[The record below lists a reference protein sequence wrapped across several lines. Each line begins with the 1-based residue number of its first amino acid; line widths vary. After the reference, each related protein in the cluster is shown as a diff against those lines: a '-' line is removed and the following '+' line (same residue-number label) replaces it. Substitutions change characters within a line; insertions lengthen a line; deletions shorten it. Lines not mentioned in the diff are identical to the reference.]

1 MILKNITRF
10 LIGIL
15 TTASCAYA
23 SPIID
28 ASDYTVRVKS
38 TTQYAFVED
47 EAGTGNGA
55 GFLIDKER
63 GWILTNAHVS
73 GYGNSEIET
82 SFKGEEYVSAKPVY
96 IDTELDLA
104 VLAIEVENI
113 PSRAKEAQLECGDKP
128 LNGLPVAAFGHPH
141 GLSYS
146 SSRGIISQIRYYHGA
161 DWVQTDAAI
170 NPGNSGGPLIE
181 LSTGKIVGINAMGL
195 EETQGLNFAVPMKP
209 ICKIV
214 SLLKEGKNPS
224 PPKLPFNFATN
235 ESSEEYL
242 IVAPGMSGEI
252 PNGFKMGD
260 RIVAVDGIKVST
272 PTELKNALRG
282 NFVDTSLTVQR
293 DEEEINVSVAVMPQD
308 NILERSYVIADGA
321 LISKDVYPERWALE
335 GYYHVQ
341 SVSLGSYAE
350 QQGWERWKLIISID
364 GVRPKSLAHIAA
376 LLKGEESKVI
386 IFRGWSEQD
395 TKMHDYHE
403 LRYWPWEVELVKKG
417 H

>member
-1 MILKNITRF
+1 MLK
-10 LIGIL
+10 
-15 TTASCAYA
+15 TTLSLMFGMFVAASHASA

-38 TTQYAFVED
+38 TTKFAFVED

-63 GWILTNAHVS
+63 GWVLTNAHVS

-82 SFKGEEYVSAKPVY
+82 SFKGEEYISAKPVY
-96 IDTELDLA
+96 IDPELDLA
-104 VLAIEVENI
+104 VLSIDIQNI
-113 PSRAKEAQLECGDKP
+113 PGRAKEAELECSDMP
-128 LNGLPVAAFGHPH
+128 LNGLSVAAFGHPH

-170 NPGNSGGPLIE
+170 NPGNSGGPLID

-195 EETQGLNFAVPMKP
+195 EETQGLNFAVPMEP

-214 SLLKEGKNPS
+214 SLLKDGKNPS
-224 PPKLPFNFATN
+224 PPMLPFNFATN

-242 IVAPGMSGEI
+242 IIAPGMSGEI

-260 RIVAVDGIKVST
+260 RIVAVDGTKVST
-272 PTELKNALRG
+272 PTELKNTLRG
-282 NFVDTSLTVQR
+282 HYVDTTFTVQR
-293 DEEEINVSVAVMPQD
+293 NDENIDVTLAIMPQD
-308 NILERSYVIADGA
+308 NILKRSYVIADGA

-364 GVRPKSLAHIAA
+364 GVRPKSLSHIVD
-376 LLKGEESKVI
+376 LLEGEESKVI
-386 IFRGWSEQD
+386 IFRGWSDQD

-403 LRYWPWEVELVKKG
+403 LLYWPWEVELVEKK
-417 H
+417 